1 VAGGGV
7 TLPEPLQWVIGTLT
21 VWHYAILAVFMAI
34 NAWPWPKVEGT
45 LPLPVRLWAS
55 IVIPTVLYTMASLVV
70 GQIVG
75 DRYTWSMLW
84 PAGLGLGAVFA
95 TIVLSVLLDG
105 VWSTQGRQT
114 RPALMLVIAIPLTTA
129 FFGLFFTCVWWL
141 FPRII
146 GFGLIDFPKLSWG
159 VQL

>member
-1 VAGGGV
+1 V
-7 TLPEPLQWVIGTLT
+7 TLPEPLQWVMGTLT
-21 VWHYAILAVFMAI
+21 IWHYAILAGFMAM
-34 NAWPWPKVEGT
+34 NVWPRPKAEGT

-75 DRYTWSMLW
+75 GRYTWSILW
-84 PAGLGLGAVFA
+84 PAGLSLGALAA
-95 TIVLSVLLDG
+95 TMFLAVLLDG
-105 VWSTQGRQT
+105 VWHTQGRQT
-114 RPALMLVIAIPLTTA
+114 RPILMLIIAIPLTTA
-129 FFGLFFTCVWWL
+129 FFGLFFTCVWWV

-146 GFGLIDFPKLSWG
+146 GLGLIDWPKLSWG